1 MKFTAKRAQWVDKE
15 TWHHDQTSTYLADG
29 SYVLEVPYSN
39 DQELVMDLLRHSPE
53 VEVLDPP
60 ELRQKLHSALCAAAS
75 KNLPMVV
82 Q

>member
-1 MKFTAKRAQWVDKE
+1 MWLIR
-15 TWHHDQTSTYLADG
+15 WHHDQTSAYLEDG

-53 VEVLDPP
+53 VEVIAPP
-60 ELRQKLHSALCAAAS
+60 ELRRKLHTMLCAAAA
-75 KNLPMVV
+75 KNSLSAS